1 MRRPKSGQV
10 RIPSPFDTS
19 ASKTERSAVAI
30 LMHWMRQIIERENLD
45 LGLPD
50 VDTSGA
56 DRKSPDTVIYE
67 SRRSQNVLCVIE
79 AKPPYYDVLDYE
91 QLKKPAWDKAN
102 NRRAT
107 YFATT
112 NFQEL
117 IWFRTE
123 NVNAQKPIEEQVVDK
138 YHLSELED
146 LNLIDDT
153 RYRDSIIK
161 ELERFLTKLY
171 AVHTGR
177 EPEPKQAID
186 EWLIYLLHDKV
197 KRLAR
202 YYAPLIEDQCHKD
215 RAFSTKLGKWFNDQ
229 GWSFGWSRQDFDKA
243 ARQTAYLLVNKILFY
258 DLLQAKRP
266 EKLDPLQ
273 IPQSLTKGAQLKKI
287 LQSFF
292 DEIII
297 NIDYETIYTT
307 DFIDNI
313 AFPDQKEVVAEV
325 KELVSILQEYDFSK
339 LGYEIIGGIFQKLI
353 PQEERHNLG
362 QYFTNPDVVD
372 LILCFCL
379 KQENDKVFDPA
390 CGAGTFLVRAYQHK
404 KLMNQ
409 YLKHEDILETLWG
422 NDIAKFPAH
431 LSTINLAINDLSV
444 DRNYPNIMQ
453 EDFFNLLST
462 AQGFDMPDKWRRVRA
477 KTLGIKEREI
487 EYPRWFDCIVGN
499 PPYTRQEEMAEI
511 APEDRRY
518 KETTIDK
525 ALQDTNG
532 RKLADISRRAGIYV
546 YFFVHGAKFLRNG
559 GRFGFVVSESW
570 LDVDY
575 GKGLQEFLLKN
586 YKIVAIIGS
595 KVERWF
601 EDADINT
608 CIVILEKCSGDNH
621 RKERDENLVRFVYLK
636 KPLRYFIPPA
646 QDIWEKQVARI
657 SAIKDKFKKTILAHT
672 DIYEGDDFRIFP
684 KRQKELWEEGYDAE
698 EQKYTGAKWGK
709 YLRAPDIF
717 FKILEKG
724 KDKLV
729 PLKQIAEVRRGFTT
743 GADPWFYV
751 RDITDTAN
759 QDELST
765 MAAQANYKGKI
776 SDLRLIQ
783 SGDGSKWLVER
794 SFVYPVARNP
804 DDFRNILIKTDEVDN
819 FVISVNEPP
828 ANIKKKMVYKYIAH
842 GQRKPY
848 NMGKGRREIPSNT
861 ETCSSRTNWYQ
872 LPDIAATRLLWEKAF
887 DRYHRHFLANKP
899 ILANQRFYPIYP
911 NDTEDTDLMAASLNS
926 PITSLYLE
934 FQRTIMGLGAVEATV
949 DEARQS
955 LVLNP
960 DVVDSPVKER
970 VKKALS
976 RLAGRPVE
984 SLFSELGASSPDEVS
999 LDKVKPDRREL
1010 DRIIMGEILGLTE
1023 EEQLEVYRAVIDLVK
1038 SRLEKAKSFGKRKKT
1053 KEGIDIDLVVRLTI
1067 EKVGEDTLGKF
1078 YAEKVL
1084 SQPSLE
1090 TKSLPPAGGD
1100 ISIKQSLMGW
1110 RLYSG
1115 KQSIDCASEL
1125 EARYLKVW
1133 LEAWLDSVKTPGDE
1147 DYLKVIVPELESLKQ
1162 KIDDII
1168 APYLDSIVNLK
1179 AKDRILRQLWMEIT
1193 RGVRGE

>member
-1 MRRPKSGQV
+1 MRRPKVSQV
-10 RIPSPFDTS
+10 KIPSPFEAT
-19 ASKTERSAVAI
+19 ATKTERSAVAV
-30 LMHWMRQIIERENLD
+30 LMHWMRQIMEKKNLD

-79 AKPPYYDVLDYE
+79 AKPPYYDALDE
-91 QLKKPAWDKAN
+91 EELKKPAWNKAN
-102 NRRAT
+102 NRHAR

-117 IWFRTE
+117 IWFNTE
-123 NVNAQKPIEEQVVDK
+123 KTNAQKPIEEQVVDK

-146 LNLIDDT
+146 LNLIEEP
-153 RYRDSIIK
+153 RYKESIIR

-171 AVHTGR
+171 AVHTGK

-186 EWLIYLLHDKV
+186 EFLIYRLHDKIR
-197 KRLAR
+197 RLAR
-202 YYAPLIEDQCHKD
+202 YYATIIENQCHKD
-215 RAFSTKLGKWFNDQ
+215 KAFSSKLSKWFNDQ
-229 GWSFGWSRQDFDKA
+229 GWSFAWQPQDFDKA

-273 IPQSLTKGAQLKKI
+273 IPQGLTKGAQLQKI

-292 DEIII
+292 DEVLK
-297 NIDYETIYTT
+297 IDYETIYTT
-307 DFIDNI
+307 DFIDTI

-353 PQEERHNLG
+353 PQDERHNLG

-379 KQENDKVFDPA
+379 KQESDKVFDPS

-453 EDFFNLLST
+453 EDFFNLLT
-462 AQGFDMPDKWRRVRA
+462 TVNGFELPEKQRRVKA
-477 KTLGIKEREI
+477 KTLGVKEREI
-487 EYPRWFDCIVGN
+487 EYPRYFDCVVGN
-499 PPYTRQEEMAEI
+499 PPYTRQEEMAEM
-511 APEDRRY
+511 APEDRQY
-518 KETTIDK
+518 KGKLIDK

-532 RKLADISRRAGIYV
+532 RKLADIPRRAGIYV

-575 GKGLQEFLLKN
+575 GKGLQEFFLKN

-608 CIVILEKCSGDNH
+608 CIVILEKCSGDDH
-621 RKERDENLVRFVYLK
+621 RRERDDNLVRFVYLK

-657 SAIKDKFKKTILAHT
+657 NAIKDKFMKTILAHN
-672 DIYEGDDFRIFP
+672 DLYDGDDFRIFP
-684 KRQKELWEEGYDAE
+684 KKQKELWEEGYDTEA
-698 EQKYTGAKWGK
+698 QKYTGAKWGK

-724 KDKLV
+724 KGKLV
-729 PLKQIAEVRRGFTT
+729 PLKQIAEVKFGIKT
-743 GADPWFYV
+743 GANEFFYLTEEQIKRLGIEKEFWMHRERGRWV
-751 RDITDTAN
+751 PNYVIKSPRECRSIVVKPEDLKYRVLMIHKDKK
-759 QDELST
+759 EL
-765 MAAQANYKGKI
+765 KGTNV
-776 SDLRLIQ
+776 L
-783 SGDGSKWLVER
+783 
-794 SFVYPVARNP
+794 
-804 DDFRNILIKTDEVDN
+804 
-819 FVISVNEPP
+819 
-828 ANIKKKMVYKYIAH
+828 KYIEA
-842 GQRKPY
+842 GERKGYHTRPTCASRERWHDL
-848 NMGKGRREIPSNT
+848 GERKRPGLVWVKGI
-861 ETCSSRTNWYQ
+861 W
-872 LPDIAATRLLWEKAF
+872 D
-887 DRYHRHFLANKP
+887 RHFLP
-899 ILANQRFYPIYP
+899 VTSLAYADQQLYEVYPHK
-911 NDTEDTDLMAASLNS
+911 EDEVNLIAASLNS
-926 PITSLYLE
+926 TFTSIFAEFNARVNLGEDILWIATYEAANMLAIDPQNAQAQLLKTGLIEAIYKISNRPIGS
-934 FQRTIMGLGAVEATV
+934 V
-949 DEARQS
+949 
-955 LVLNP
+955 
-960 DVVDSPVKER
+960 
-970 VKKALS
+970 
-976 RLAGRPVE
+976 
-984 SLFSELGASSPDEVS
+984 FSELGAASPAEAS

-1010 DRIIMGEILGLTE
+1010 DKIIMGEILGLTDD
-1023 EEQLEVYRAVIDLVK
+1023 EQLEVYRAVVDLVK
-1038 SRLEKAKSFGKRKKT
+1038 SRLEKAKSFGKRKKS
-1053 KEGIDIDLVVRLTI
+1053 KEGIDIDLLIKLVM
-1067 EKVGEDTLGKF
+1067 EKVGNETLGKF

-1100 ISIKQSLMGW
+1100 VRIQQSLMGW

-1115 KQSIDCASEL
+1115 RQSIDCGSEL

-1133 LEAWLDSVKTPGDE
+1133 LEAGMEQVKVPQDE
-1147 DYLKVIVPELESLKQ
+1147 NCLEAIVPELESLKQ
-1162 KIDDII
+1162 RIDEVIE
-1168 APYLDSIVNLK
+1168 PYLNSIVNVR
-1179 AKDRILRQLWMEIT
+1179 AKGRILRQLWQEIT
-1193 RGVRGE
+1193 KGVHSD